1 MACDIVPRQESNS
14 DFPFSESQAQSALW
28 WLYTSNHCGFIEKI
42 DAPPEVEDN
51 GDDMDVENFPTFE
64 QHLAQALDQRLS
76 GDLSR
81 DLVQILSV
89 GHAPG
94 DERRAGIEDRRV
106 VRGRERD
113 TSGPDTRRPGR
124 YGSVMSRTVRNRGP
138 RANRQ
143 MAPIENLIQDFIV
156 NLTGVGWGTVTAG
169 RGANGPVYA
178 GSIAGHETKKPM
190 VHHTPGTTA
199 ILGDETLL
207 QWQRCR
213 GILV

>member
-1 MACDIVPRQESNS
+1 MNWNSGFVDDTGKYQDIFYRNRAFICVVDLDQD
-14 DFPFSESQAQSALW
+14 DFTCPTCYS
-28 WLYTSNHCGFIEKI
+28 GFIEKI

-64 QHLAQALDQRLS
+64 HLAQALDQRLS
-76 GDLSR
+76 VDLSR

-89 GHAPG
+89 GHTPG

-169 RGANGPVYA
+169 RGANGPV
-178 GSIAGHETKKPM
+178 
-190 VHHTPGTTA
+190 
-199 ILGDETLL
+199 
-207 QWQRCR
+207 
-213 GILV
+213 